1 MVSLKELRERK
12 MKPYLTVLAA
22 GLFAVLSPAQAG
34 EMKNPATGEADQSI
48 ELGPPV
54 GAVIPH
60 DLSTMD
66 AEGAARDFDGLA
78 GEKGMVLV
86 FIRSLDWC
94 PYCQSQTLDITKRAE
109 EFEAKGLN
117 VVFLSYDSQ
126 EIQTRFKKK
135 WRIDPTILSDADSEI
150 INAFGLLDESYDPK
164 GRYYGVPHPAVFIVN
179 DDKTIAAKLYE
190 KDYLSNEKSY
200 RNRPAVDVILDAVE
214 AAAAEGDL

>member
-1 MVSLKELRERK
+1 
-12 MKPYLTVLAA
+12 MKYYLTALAA

-34 EMKNPATGEADQSI
+34 EMKNPATGDADQSM

-60 DLSTMD
+60 DLATMD
-66 AEGAARDFDGLA
+66 ADGAARDFDGLT

-94 PYCQSQTLDITKRAE
+94 PYCQLQTLDIANRSE

-117 VVFLSYDSQ
+117 VVFLSYDTQ

-135 WRIDPTILSDADSEI
+135 WRIDPTILSDTDSEV
-150 INAFGLLDESYDPK
+150 INAFGLLNESYDPK
-164 GRYYGVPHPAVFIVN
+164 GRYYGVPHPVMFIVDN
-179 DDKTIAAKLYE
+179 DKTIAAKLYE

-200 RNRPAVDVILDAVE
+200 RNRPAVGVILDAVDS
-214 AAAAEGDL
+214 AAAEGDL